1 MSEKTNPPPTATK
14 ASRKTSTKTSTKTS
28 DKTPPKPS
36 GKKPPPRRLGRGL
49 DALLGAPV
57 PLNPAATALNAP
69 ALGNAEVREDS
80 PSGLGTGSHPNDKP
94 ASQNTV
100 SPARATGV
108 KEASRSGLRTSPH
121 LDDKPASQNTVSPA
135 GAPAVGD
142 NAPAGGSSALD
153 VDLPTAD
160 ATGSKPLSAT
170 ALSNAGVKEASRS
183 GLRTGTHPNDKPTVE
198 STVSPAKAK
207 GVKEDSRSGLPTG
220 SHLDDKPTS
229 QNTIN
234 PAGVLRLKVD
244 EIKPAGRAQPRTKFD
259 PEGLLALQESIQN
272 HGVLQPVLV
281 RPRTPQDGD
290 STTRHRWQ
298 LIAGERRWRAA
309 QAAGLAVIPAL
320 VRDLDDAEAL
330 EVALVENIQRAA
342 LTPVEEANAFATLIE
357 DFALSQAEV
366 ATRVG
371 KSRAHITNMLRLLT
385 LPPAVRD
392 FVQEGKLG
400 IAHALALLQ
409 IEDRALMESAART
422 AVARGLTVRQL
433 HKVLHRTGA
442 ARTRPATQKPP
453 DVWGEDPEAS
463 HALREVALQG
473 EHLLRQQ
480 LGKGAKVALE
490 PTGADGALK
499 ATLHLKDAEQAR
511 HFYHVFLRFWNHLP
525 SEDPQ
530 QVAETWQTALRRSP
544 SQPVAEDFPARIR
557 HFLRHYVDVLSS
569 HHLEGRPVRSAQE
582 PQATAATNPATK
594 PEQQS

>member
-14 ASRKTSTKTSTKTS
+14 ASRKTSTKTS

-80 PSGLGTGSHPNDKP
+80 PSGLGTGSHLNDKP

-108 KEASRSGLRTSPH
+108 KEASRSGLRT
-121 LDDKPASQNTVSPA
+121 
-135 GAPAVGD
+135 
-142 NAPAGGSSALD
+142 
-153 VDLPTAD
+153 
-160 ATGSKPLSAT
+160 
-170 ALSNAGVKEASRS
+170 
-183 GLRTGTHPNDKPTVE
+183 GTHPNDKPIAE
-198 STVSPAKAK
+198 NTVSPAKAK
-207 GVKEDSRSGLPTG
+207 GVKEDSRSGFPTG
-220 SHLDDKPTS
+220 SHPNDKPTVE
-229 QNTIN
+229 NIIN

-290 STTRHRWQ
+290 STTRHHWQ

-342 LTPVEEANAFATLIE
+342 LTPVEEATAFATLIE

-569 HHLEGRPVRSAQE
+569 RHLEGRPVRSAQE
-582 PQATAATNPATK
+582 PQATAATNPATNPATK